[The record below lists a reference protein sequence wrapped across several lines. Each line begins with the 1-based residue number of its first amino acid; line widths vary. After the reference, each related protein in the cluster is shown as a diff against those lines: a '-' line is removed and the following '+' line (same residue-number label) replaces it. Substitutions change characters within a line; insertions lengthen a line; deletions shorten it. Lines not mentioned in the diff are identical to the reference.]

1 MYVDTSSKFCDFT
14 TILWMTVRCRLE
26 LTYDLS
32 KSQGVFYNLLST
44 CFTGDNVLVMEEK
57 DVTKEV
63 LSNLRG
69 YLGDHLPVDVDFL
82 LKLQSKQLLA
92 KVNADKLR
100 TAVETKGG
108 KSGVDGL
115 LDYMDSYYDEEML
128 EEFCVFLE
136 EYSQPAR
143 RGLSKIAKRI
153 RKDLKE

>member
-108 KSGVDGL
+108 K
-115 LDYMDSYYDEEML
+115 
-128 EEFCVFLE
+128 
-136 EYSQPAR
+136 
-143 RGLSKIAKRI
+143 I
-153 RKDLKE
+153 RC